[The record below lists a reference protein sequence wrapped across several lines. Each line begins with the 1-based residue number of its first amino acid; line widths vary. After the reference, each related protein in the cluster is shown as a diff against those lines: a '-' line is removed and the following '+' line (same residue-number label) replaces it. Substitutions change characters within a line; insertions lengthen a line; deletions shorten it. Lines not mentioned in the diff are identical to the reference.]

1 MALPENARHKAG
13 DHQGTQDNQW
23 HPSAGMGVA
32 LGQSR
37 LFWQPFF
44 HGLINCR
51 VPAGKQVF
59 RKLLSITRAADVRCG
74 GLGQGRVEEMRL
86 PNYPE
91 SYTDAGLWIAFSRG
105 GQSKVRI

>member
-1 MALPENARHKAG
+1 MALPENTRHKAG
-13 DHQGTQDNQW
+13 GHHGTQDNRW
-23 HPSAGMGVA
+23 YPAAGTWGA

-37 LFWQPFF
+37 LFWQPLF

-59 RKLLSITRAADVRCG
+59 RKPLSIMRVADVRRG
-74 GLGQGRVEEMRL
+74 GLGQGRTEEIWL
-86 PNYPE
+86 SNCPE
-91 SYTDAGLWIAFSRG
+91 SPSDAGLWIAFSRG